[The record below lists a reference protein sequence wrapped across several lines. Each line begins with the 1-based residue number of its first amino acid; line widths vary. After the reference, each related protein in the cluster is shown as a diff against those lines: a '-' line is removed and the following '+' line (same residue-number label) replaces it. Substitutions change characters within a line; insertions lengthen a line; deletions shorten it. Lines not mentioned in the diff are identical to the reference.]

1 MPSFDTQAASSAA
14 PGRPREFDLDEAAEA
29 AMQVFWSYGY
39 NGTSLPD
46 LIEGTGLSRGSLYK
60 AFGDK
65 RGLFLAALDIYIAR
79 ARERVSATL
88 QGTGSAK
95 EAIHQAL
102 LRYAQIA
109 SGATGQRGCPLV
121 ATATEMVSHDA
132 EIAERVRSMFD
143 WLQDAFARAI
153 ERGQAEGEI
162 AADQDSQTLAR
173 LLLCLTQGMRAVGKT
188 GPAKKDMVAVV
199 DAAMRI
205 LE

>member
-1 MPSFDTQAASSAA
+1 MPSFDTQAA
-14 PGRPREFDLDEAAEA
+14 PGRPREFELDEAADA
-29 AMQVFWSYGY
+29 AMQVFWSHGY

-65 RGLFLAALDIYIAR
+65 KGLFLAALDLYIAR
-79 ARERVSATL
+79 ARERVSSTL
-88 QGTGSAK
+88 QAPGPAK
-95 EAIHQAL
+95 AAIHQAL

-109 SGATGQRGCPLV
+109 SASAGQRGCLLV
-121 ATATEMVSHDA
+121 ATATEMVPHDV
-132 EIAERVRSMFD
+132 EIAERVRGMFA
-143 WLQDAFARAI
+143 WLQAAFASAI
-153 ERGQAEGEI
+153 ERAQAQNEI
-162 AADQDSQTLAR
+162 AQNLDSQTLAR

-188 GPAKKDMVAVV
+188 GAAKKDMIAVI